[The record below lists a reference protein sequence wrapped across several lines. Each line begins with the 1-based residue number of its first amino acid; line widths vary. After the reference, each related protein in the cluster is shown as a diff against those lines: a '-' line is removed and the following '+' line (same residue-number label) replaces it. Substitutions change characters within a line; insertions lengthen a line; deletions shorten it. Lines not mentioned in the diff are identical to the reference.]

1 VVIEGART
9 MAESIVSVKD
19 VKFSYPAGVSAL
31 KGVSLEIQ
39 QGERVALLGP
49 NGSGKSTLILLI
61 AGLLMPNKG
70 EIRIFGEKTTSKDFQ
85 KLRSRIGIV
94 FQDPDDQLFT
104 PSVIEDIEYGP
115 KNLKLP
121 EEDIKERSAHVL
133 EKMGIQHLKDR
144 PPHRLSFGEKKKVS
158 LATALVLKPEL
169 LILDEPTAN
178 LDLVSRRGLIDTIN
192 ELSMAGTT
200 VIVSTHDVEALPE
213 LANRII
219 VISHGTKLGEG
230 EIRNVLENAALL
242 EASGL
247 EPPTIVDLF
256 GQLKA
261 QGLIDKVPIT
271 LAEGKKALIKI
282 LKGDCENR

>member
-1 VVIEGART
+1 
-9 MAESIVSVKD
+9 
-19 VKFSYPAGVSAL
+19 
-31 KGVSLEIQ
+31 
-39 QGERVALLGP
+39 
-49 NGSGKSTLILLI
+49 
-61 AGLLMPNKG
+61 MPSNG

-121 EEDIKERSAHVL
+121 EEEIKKRSAHVL

-192 ELSMAGTT
+192 ELSRAGTT

-219 VISHGTKLGEG
+219 VISQGTKLGEG
-230 EIRNVLENAALL
+230 KIRNILEDAALL

-261 QGLIDKVPIT
+261 QGLIEKVPIT
-271 LAEGKKALIKI
+271 LAEGKKTLIKI
-282 LKGDCENR
+282 LKGDRENKE

>member
-1 VVIEGART
+1 
-9 MAESIVSVKD
+9 MAESIISVKD
-19 VKFSYPAGVSAL
+19 VKFSYPAGVNAL
-31 KGVSLEIQ
+31 KGVSLEIH

-61 AGLLMPNKG
+61 AGLLMPSKG

-133 EKMGIQHLKDR
+133 DKMGIVHLRNR

-192 ELSMAGTT
+192 ELSRAGTT

-219 VISHGTKLGEG
+219 VISQGTKLGEG
-230 EIRNVLENAALL
+230 EIRSVLEDAALL
-242 EASGL
+242 EAS
-247 EPPTIVDLF
+247 
-256 GQLKA
+256 
-261 QGLIDKVPIT
+261 
-271 LAEGKKALIKI
+271 
-282 LKGDCENR
+282 